1 MKHISHYF
9 RAALLGCILL
19 NTHGHAVVFR
29 DLAGDHA
36 WDTAIPGATAST
48 YTLTAADVGF

>member
-36 WDTAIPGATAST
+36 RDTAIPGATAST